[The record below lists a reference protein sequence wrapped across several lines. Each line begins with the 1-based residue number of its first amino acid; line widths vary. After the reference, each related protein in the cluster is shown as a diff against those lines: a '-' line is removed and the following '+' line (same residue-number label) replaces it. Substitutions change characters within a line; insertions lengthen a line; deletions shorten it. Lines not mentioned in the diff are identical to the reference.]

1 MIETFKNKDG
11 SITTRVTT
19 VEETT
24 ISADEVEATLN
35 SKVAQK
41 KALETRLS
49 EIPAK
54 YEKLQEQEVASLKS
68 QIESLDKELE
78 TFNS

>member
-35 SKVAQK
+35 AKVAQK
-41 KALETRLS
+41 KSLEARLN
-49 EIPAK
+49 EVDAK
-54 YEKLQEQEVASLKS
+54 YEKLKEQEAANLKS

>member
-35 SKVAQK
+35 AKVAQK
-41 KALETRLS
+41 KSLEARLN
-49 EIPAK
+49 EVDAK
-54 YEKLQEQEVASLKS
+54 YEKLKEQEVANLKS
-68 QIESLDKELE
+68 QIELLDKELE

>member
-24 ISADEVEATLN
+24 ISADEVEAVKA
-35 SKVAQK
+35 SKEAQLK
-41 KALETRLS
+41 GVYTRL
-49 EIPAK
+49 EEVDAK
-54 YEKLQEQEVASLKS
+54 YEKLKEQEVTSLKNLAS
-68 QIESLDKELE
+68 TLEEELKA
-78 TFNS
+78 FN

>member
-24 ISADEVEATLN
+24 IPTEEVEATKLA
-35 SKVAQK
+35 KEAQRK
-41 KALETRLS
+41 NLETRLN
-49 EIPAK
+49 EVDAK
-54 YEKLQEQEVASLKS
+54 YEKLKEQEVANLKS

-78 TFNS
+78 AFNN

>member
-24 ISADEVEATLN
+24 ISAEEVEATKA
-35 SKVAQK
+35 SKEAQRK
-41 KALETRLS
+41 SLETRLN
-49 EIPAK
+49 EVDAK
-54 YEKLQEQEVASLKS
+54 YEKLKEQEVSSLKTM
-68 QIESLDKELE
+68 IESLDAELKV
-78 TFNS
+78 FNN

>member
-24 ISADEVEATLN
+24 IPVEEVESTKTAKEVQKYILEGRLN
-35 SKVAQK
+35 EVD
-41 KALETRLS
+41 
-49 EIPAK
+49 AK
-54 YEKLQEQEVASLKS
+54 YEKLKEQEVANLKS
-68 QIESLDKELE
+68 QIEALDKELE
-78 TFNS
+78 AFNN